1 MSIKLLSN
9 DVINKIAA
17 GEVVERPLSIVK
29 ELVEN
34 SIDAG
39 ATKID
44 VYIENGGKKK
54 IVVKDD
60 GSGVS
65 REDAP
70 LCLVSHATSKISSS
84 EDLFSIS
91 TMGFRGEAL
100 SSISSVSRFEM
111 ISSLKDSGGAGVRFG
126 VNLEENDGSFF
137 IVDRQGLEPG
147 TTVTVRDLFFNIPA
161 RLAFLKS
168 EKSEQQAIVETLEGL
183 SIAHPQVSLSL
194 YQSGKTLFQSLGV
207 QTEDDRFGKKA
218 LRSRLAPVY
227 KTATLSDM
235 VYGYS
240 SSRYLD
246 LELMISKPSVGYSNS
261 RGILFFV
268 NSRQVVNKNLR
279 STFLRG
285 YQSYLLK
292 GKYPCGVCLMNID
305 STLVDVNV
313 SPSKNQVRFQ
323 YEKETLS
330 FLIKTV
336 QEVLRKGDWL
346 LDKISDPSQLTQSAG
361 FKGRSAVV
369 PVNIDSL
376 SLFPSSSKT
385 SYRSTEVLSSS
396 SSFVSN
402 SPSWSRSRSIESN
415 RNFILDKKDLRK
427 NLDQALNVPELE
439 FNDLSLQDQ
448 SFYSKTSEAIEDE
461 KHTGSSLDST
471 GVIYGARSCKT
482 DSLDTGAISSLD
494 DFSESLSETYSD
506 LSSHKN
512 IVQKID
518 WLSMRYLGS
527 YANCY
532 LFLEY
537 MDQLVVIDQHA
548 FHERIL
554 YEKMIQDP
562 TYLNQKQQLLVFESV
577 SCDPA
582 MIEKAQT
589 YKSQLSSYG
598 FGFHI
603 VNDSIIEI
611 SEIPVILADSDISEV
626 FIQVLEGIDT
636 CLDCDGTFGGSKLSK
651 KIYETIA
658 CHSAVRSGENLDERQ
673 VKSLFKQASE
683 VGFCWTCPHGRNCF
697 KFFDKTQVEKWFD
710 RI

>member
-17 GEVVERPLSIVK
+17 GEVVERPTSIVK

-54 IVVKDD
+54 IVVKDN
-60 GSGVS
+60 GFGVS
-65 REDAP
+65 KEDAP

-100 SSISSVSRFEM
+100 SSISSVSRFEL
-111 ISSLKDSGGAGVRFG
+111 ISSTKDSGGSGVRLG

-137 IVDRQGLEPG
+137 IVDRDGLESG

-168 EKSEQQAIVETLEGL
+168 EKSEGQIIVETLEGL

-194 YQSGKTLFQSLGV
+194 YQSGKTLFQSFGV
-207 QTEDDRFGKKA
+207 QTEDDRFGEKA
-218 LRSRLAPVY
+218 LRSRLIPVY

-346 LDKISDPSQLTQSAG
+346 LDKISDPASFSQSAR

-369 PVNIDSL
+369 PVDIDSL
-376 SLFPSSSKT
+376 SLFPTSSKKPFSSVELSSS
-385 SYRSTEVLSSS
+385 VSS
-396 SSFVSN
+396 SSFVRS
-402 SPSWSRSRSIESN
+402 SSSWSRSKSLESN
-415 RNFILDKKDLRK
+415 RNFILDKKDLK
-427 NLDQALNVPELE
+427 KHLDQSLNVPQVE
-439 FNDLSLQDQ
+439 FSDPGLADQ
-448 SFYSKTSEAIEDE
+448 THFVKEEQYSSSGD
-461 KHTGSSLDST
+461 GSSSSSNLSDST
-471 GVIYGARSCKT
+471 RVFQGATTSYKT
-482 DSLDTGAISSLD
+482 DSLDLDATTSSGFEDDSSENAI
-494 DFSESLSETYSD
+494 
-506 LSSHKN
+506 
-512 IVQKID
+512 QKID

-548 FHERIL
+548 FHERVL
-554 YEKMIQDP
+554 YEKMVQDP
-562 TYLNQKQQLLVFESV
+562 TYLNQRQQLLVFESV
-577 SCDPA
+577 SLDPT
-582 MIEKAQT
+582 MVEKAQL
-589 YKSQLSSYG
+589 YQSQLSSYG
-598 FGFHI
+598 FSFQI

-611 SEIPVILADSDISEV
+611 SEVPVILAESDIAEV
-626 FIQVLEGIDT
+626 FVQILEGIDT
-636 CLDCDGTFGGSKLSK
+636 YPDCNGAFGGSGLSK

-658 CHSAVRSGENLDERQ
+658 CHSAVRSGEALDERQ

-683 VGFCWTCPHGRNCF
+683 VGFCWSCPHGRNCF
-697 KFFDKTQVEKWFD
+697 KFFDKSQVEKWFD